1 MADVRR
7 SSVALWFGN
16 LSGPIALVI
25 DFQLRYAL
33 VPYAC
38 EAGHRWMLTAISIPL
53 AVVALLGALVSWR
66 GLHAEDGD
74 VMRIRFMAMSGIALS
89 LLFALS
95 IAALAIPDFYF
106 RPCD

>member
-1 MADVRR
+1 MSDVRR

-16 LSGPIALVI
+16 LSGPIALI
-25 DFQLRYAL
+25 INFQLRYAL

-38 EAGHRWMLTAISIPL
+38 ESGNRWMLTAISFPL
-53 AVVALLGALVSWR
+53 LFVALLGTLVSWR
-66 GLHAEDGD
+66 ALYAEDGD
-74 VMRIRFMAMSGIALS
+74 VMRIRFMALSGIGLS

-95 IAALAIPDFYF
+95 IAAMMIPDFYF